1 MIGLNHINAKHLS
14 TSKLWCSSYISN
26 RNYYEPT
33 RKPCCFF
40 VEMLAKQNATP
51 EEKKIQALIKT
62 ALYGDNLLK
71 FIDEVSKAF
80 KGCGKVSVETV
91 KGVTEYFKANSEV
104 QIRNTDKDE
113 EEKERLIKETSNR
126 IVQGEVW
133 VLGTLA
139 HLGHLA
145 E

>member
-1 MIGLNHINAKHLS
+1 MNQPKDLAV
-14 TSKLWCSSYISN
+14 Y
-26 RNYYEPT
+26 
-33 RKPCCFF
+33 F
-40 VEMLAKQNATP
+40 VEILAKQDATP

-62 ALYGDNLLK
+62 ALYSDNIFT

-80 KGCGKVSVETV
+80 NGCGKVRVDTV

-104 QIRNTDKDE
+104 QIRNSDVMEKDKQ
-113 EEKERLIKETSNR
+113 RLIQEASNR
-126 IVQGEVW
+126 LLQGEVW

-139 HLGHLA
+139 YLGYLA

>member
-1 MIGLNHINAKHLS
+1 MNQQEDLAV
-14 TSKLWCSSYISN
+14 Y
-26 RNYYEPT
+26 
-33 RKPCCFF
+33 FA
-40 VEMLAKQNATP
+40 EMLAKQNATP

-62 ALYGDNLLK
+62 ALYSDNIIT

-80 KGCGKVSVETV
+80 NGCGKVKVETV

-104 QIRNTDKDE
+104 QIRNKEITDD
-113 EEKERLIKETSNR
+113 EKERLIKEASNR
-126 IVQGEVW
+126 LTEGEVR

-139 HLGHLA
+139 YLGHLA